1 MAQFAYYESPFGIL
15 KIGYREGFITH
26 IRIVPARDGLGNPSP
41 LSDLAA
47 AELMAYFHGSLQAF
61 DFPIMPEGT
70 AFQKAVWEAL
80 RKIPYGETRTYGG
93 IAAAIGNPGAAR
105 AVGHAC
111 NQNPIW
117 IAIPC
122 HRVLGAD
129 QSLTGYAGGTD
140 LKKKLLELEQTYR

>member
-15 KIGYREGFITH
+15 KIGYREGFVTH
-26 IRIVPARDGLGNPSP
+26 ISLTDVIDTENIPSP
-41 LSDLAA
+41 LSALAA
-47 AELMAYFHGSLQAF
+47 GQLIQYFEGTRKTF
-61 DFPIMPEGT
+61 DFPICAEGT
-70 AFQKAVWEAL
+70 PFRQAVWEAL
-80 RKIPYGETRTYGG
+80 RQIPYGEIRTYGQ
-93 IAAAIGNPGAAR
+93 IAAAIGKPGAAR
-105 AVGHAC
+105 AVGQAC